1 MKRGLRRRGGKP
13 SLKREINFFT
23 AVMYGIGIILGA
35 GVYALIGEAAGMA
48 GNSVWLS
55 FTFGAV
61 VATFTGLS
69 YMELISMFPKSAA
82 EYTYV
87 KNAFR
92 NRLLAFN
99 VGWVEILADL
109 IAASAVALGFAGYM
123 HALFGVPVVPAAMG
137 LIAVMSFVNFWG
149 IGESTR
155 LNVVFSLVEVGGLLF
170 VIAIALLFGH
180 YGSVDYLE
188 MPNGITGTLSAAAL
202 IFFAYIGF
210 EDIANLSEESKAPR
224 KMLPKA
230 LLASVAIT
238 TAIYIAVSAAVV
250 SLVGWEQL
258 AESKAPLA
266 FAVSSV
272 LGERAFWLMSVIA
285 LFATANT
292 VLITMIVGSRMMYGM
307 AKDGSLPKQFAM
319 VHSKRFTPW
328 VSVVAAMIVAMGF
341 VLLGQI
347 DLVAGVTDLGTFYI
361 FVFVNAAV
369 IILRYRM
376 PSAKREFK
384 TPLNIGKFPLVPL
397 FGLVSAL
404 MLASH
409 LSFEAMSIGALVVAS
424 GVVVYLLYT
433 RKAANAL

>member
-1 MKRGLRRRGGKP
+1 MKRGLRRHGRKP
-13 SLKREINFFT
+13 GLKREINFFT

-35 GVYALIGEAAGMA
+35 GIYALIGEAAGMA
-48 GNSVWLS
+48 GNSIWLS

-149 IGESTR
+149 MRESAR

-210 EDIANLSEESKAPR
+210 EDIANISEESKAPR

-230 LLASVAIT
+230 LLVSVAIT
-238 TAIYIAVSAAVV
+238 TAIYIAVSAAAV

-319 VHSKRFTPW
+319 VHPKRFTPW

-361 FVFVNAAV
+361 FVFVNAAA

-404 MLASH
+404 ILASH
-409 LSFEAMSIGALVVAS
+409 LSFEAMTIGALIVAS
-424 GVVVYLLYT
+424 GVVVYLLYI
-433 RKAANAL
+433 RKDAAL

>member
-1 MKRGLRRRGGKP
+1 MKRGLHRRGRKP
-13 SLKREINFFT
+13 GLKREINFFT

-35 GVYALIGEAAGMA
+35 GIYALIGEAAGMA

-82 EYTYV
+82 EYIYV

-99 VGWVEILADL
+99 VGWVGILAGL

-123 HALFGVPVVPAAMG
+123 HALFGVPVVPAAIG
-137 LIAVMSFVNFWG
+137 LIAVMSFVNFLG
-149 IGESTR
+149 MGESAR

-188 MPNGITGTLSAAAL
+188 MPYGITGTLSAAAL

-210 EDIANLSEESKAPR
+210 EEIANISEESKAPR

-238 TAIYIAVSAAVV
+238 TALYIAVSMAAV

-307 AKDGSLPKQFAM
+307 AKDGSLPNQFAM

-328 VSVVAAMIVAMGF
+328 VSVVAAMIVSMVF

-347 DLVAGVTDLGTFYI
+347 DLVASVTDLGTFYV
-361 FVFVNAAV
+361 FVVVNAAA
-369 IILRYRM
+369 ILLRYRM
-376 PSAKREFK
+376 PNARREFRM
-384 TPLNIGKFPLVPL
+384 PLNVGRFPLISF

-404 MLASH
+404 ILASH

-424 GVVVYLLYT
+424 GVIVYLLYT
-433 RKAANAL
+433 RKAAAL